1 MPSYPRW
8 RGPPIL
14 FPELF
19 SFMLISEYHPLPRK
33 NVLMTEKD
41 FALLVREHKSTIYT
55 VCHMFASD
63 QDEVNDLFQDT
74 LINLWRGYD
83 SFKGQSKLNSW
94 IYRVALNTCISA
106 DRKKRR
112 KPTIPLEMDINLYED
127 TDADS
132 RQIQLLY
139 KRIHRLKPFD
149 RAIVLLW
156 LESLPYD
163 EIGAIVGISAKNVS
177 VRLVR
182 IREELKKMKD

>member
-1 MPSYPRW
+1 M
-8 RGPPIL
+8 
-14 FPELF
+14 
-19 SFMLISEYHPLPRK
+19 
-33 NVLMTEKD
+33 KD
-41 FALLVREHKSTIYT
+41 
-55 VCHMFASD
+55 
-63 QDEVNDLFQDT
+63 
-74 LINLWRGYD
+74 INLTEFLKRYFGFD

-94 IYRVALNTCISA
+94 IYRVTLNTCISA

-127 TDADS
+127 TDADA

>member
-1 MPSYPRW
+1 
-8 RGPPIL
+8 
-14 FPELF
+14 
-19 SFMLISEYHPLPRK
+19 
-33 NVLMTEKD
+33 
-41 FALLVREHKSTIYT
+41 
-55 VCHMFASD
+55 MFASD

-83 SFKGQSKLNSW
+83 SFKGEAKLSSW

-112 KPTIPLEMDINLYED
+112 TPTVPLEMDVNLYED
-127 TDADS
+127 NDADS
-132 RQIQLLY
+132 RQIQMLY

-156 LESLPYD
+156 LEGLPYD
-163 EIGAIVGISAKNVS
+163 EIGAITGISAKNVS

>member
-1 MPSYPRW
+1 
-8 RGPPIL
+8 
-14 FPELF
+14 
-19 SFMLISEYHPLPRK
+19 MLH
-33 NVLMTEKD
+33 
-41 FALLVREHKSTIYT
+41 EHKATIYT

-63 QDEVNDLFQDT
+63 QDEVNDLCQDT

-83 SFKGQSKLNSW
+83 SFKGEAKLSSW

-112 KPTIPLEMDINLYED
+112 TPTVPLEMDVNLYED
-127 TDADS
+127 NDADS
-132 RQIQLLY
+132 RQIQMLY

-156 LESLPYD
+156 LEGLPYD
-163 EIGAIVGISAKNVS
+163 EIGAITGISAKNVS

-182 IREELKKMKD
+182 IREELKKMTV